1 MGAVLTTLI
10 VVVYVYYFPGT
21 FMPTFTGLD
30 LWMNVLTWSSFLIL
44 TAGLVGRLIQRLKT
58 EMEEANTA
66 KRQLETYSRELEEWL
81 SVLMKME

>member
-10 VVVYVYYFPGT
+10 VVTYVYYSPDT

-44 TAGLVGRLIQRLKT
+44 TGALVGRLIQRLKT
-58 EMEEANTA
+58 EMEEANIA
-66 KRQLETYSRELEEWL
+66 KRKLEIYAQRLEEWL
-81 SVLMKME
+81 NVLMEME